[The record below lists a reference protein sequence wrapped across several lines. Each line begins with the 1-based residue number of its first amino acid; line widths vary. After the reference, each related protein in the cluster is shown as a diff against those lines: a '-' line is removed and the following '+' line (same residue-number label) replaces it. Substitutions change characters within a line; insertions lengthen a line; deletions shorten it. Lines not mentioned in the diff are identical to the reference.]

1 MLTDAYR
8 DGAGIAQ
15 GGKTFTGDEVRLIV
29 DTLDVVVFPQA
40 NPDGR
45 HYSMTVDPMWRK
57 NRRPAEDGAPPCVS
71 GGGDGPGVDVNRNY
85 DFLWDF
91 PTKFSPSA
99 PVVTSTDPGSD
110 SICGRPAGG
119 LRGSCVFVQRV
130 VLPDSRHEAWTVV
143 GDDAIP
149 IEPVERYLAFLTDVA
164 RSPNTVRAYAHDLE
178 GLGSSSWPGGRWTG
192 GRCAWRT
199 SASSSPGCGCRRR
212 PDRAGGGAAVG
223 RGHCTEAT
231 INRKLECPRLRCG

>member
-1 MLTDAYR
+1 MTYLNVDEVETALTLAAGPANAGFTELIPLPHLTWERRTCHAIRVHSGAPARGGVYLLGGVHAREWGSCDILVNVVQFLTDASR
-8 DGAGIAQ
+8 DGTGVAQ
-15 GGKTFTGDEVRLIV
+15 GGKTCTADEVRLIV

-71 GGGDGPGVDVNRNY
+71 GGGNGPGVDVNRNY

-110 SICGRPAGG
+110 SICGRP
-119 LRGSCVFVQRV
+119 
-130 VLPDSRHEAWTVV
+130 
-143 GDDAIP
+143 
-149 IEPVERYLAFLTDVA
+149 
-164 RSPNTVRAYAHDLE
+164 
-178 GLGSSSWPGGRWTG
+178 
-192 GRCAWRT
+192 
-199 SASSSPGCGCRRR
+199 
-212 PDRAGGGAAVG
+212 
-223 RGHCTEAT
+223 
-231 INRKLECPRLRCG
+231 